1 MLVCMV
7 YICLDVAVGLIVL
20 MGLISLFW
28 NDAC

>member
-1 MLVCMV
+1 MV